1 MVFPGEGGGAS
12 EEEASEGSRF
22 APEEA
27 PEFEDANASR
37 DAAYSFASATVGGAS
52 SPA

>member
-12 EEEASEGSRF
+12 DEAASEGFF

-27 PEFEDANASR
+27 PEFEDADASR